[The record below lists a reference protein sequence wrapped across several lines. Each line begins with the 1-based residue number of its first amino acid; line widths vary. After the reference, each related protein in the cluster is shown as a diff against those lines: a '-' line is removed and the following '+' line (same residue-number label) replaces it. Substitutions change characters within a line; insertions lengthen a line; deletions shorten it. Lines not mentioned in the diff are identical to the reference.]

1 MLQIMLWWIAPLAI
15 FLIKRDS
22 KFVSF
27 HALQA
32 LLLQVVYLL
41 VIIAGFVLWFGVA
54 FLAMA
59 AGAASQHTHP
69 PPEFFILMPML
80 WLCFMGM
87 GVMVLLGAIVYGVKA
102 GRGEWAEYPILGQ
115 VALKILKLGSGGVST

>member
-32 LLLQVVYLL
+32 LLLQAVY
-41 VIIAGFVLWFGVA
+41 VLTISPAWCWPSDFS
-54 FLAMA
+54 F
-59 AGAASQHTHP
+59 
-69 PPEFFILMPML
+69 
-80 WLCFMGM
+80 
-87 GVMVLLGAIVYGVKA
+87 
-102 GRGEWAEYPILGQ
+102 
-115 VALKILKLGSGGVST
+115 